1 MDGLSIQVEALVT
14 FLASTDFLGESFMT
28 NFLGEAQSST
38 SVRARALK
46 GVALSA
52 VTLAMVAPGFAQ
64 AQQDVQE
71 VTITGSRIKAPNL
84 VADSPTQS
92 VSQEEI
98 KQANVQAVEQLLN
111 NLPSVTADFTAQQS
125 SLLGSTTASVN
136 LRGLGSTRNLVL
148 IDGRRIGP
156 GDPSSVCGAAAD
168 LNFIPTPLVK
178 SVEVLTGGAGAVY
191 GSDAIAGV
199 VNFHLIRDFQG
210 AQLDFSYSAAQ
221 HSNNNSTAQN
231 AYANTQALYPGAP
244 TPTPPKNVFD
254 GFIRESSGIVGSNSP
269 DGKGNV
275 TMYADYRS
283 TTPVQS
289 TQRDWEACPIYPTT
303 NSSVTPN
310 KAVHYCAGSSTNL
323 FNKFALKNQAGL
335 TYGGTSGTFIN
346 NPNGTATLVPF
357 SNGALFNFSATSYLQ
372 RQDDRAALGSY
383 GHYEVN
389 EHADLYAEMMYMNDS
404 SQQQDGAGGLFANGV
419 AGVQTTLAIP
429 CTNPYIGHTA
439 NGKYPSQY
447 QALGCATPGVS
458 TATIIY
464 PGLRFT
470 LPRQDVITHDDYRAL
485 AGVRGDIDGN
495 WTYDVSASHWVS
507 SYSLVNNNWALLPA
521 VNQALQNGTLNI
533 FQYGGD
539 TLAQQQGVSG
549 TEEEAGNTKEDDVQI
564 NLTGDLGPYGGKSP
578 FASSPVAVAG
588 GLEYRHDT
596 LNLNPD
602 ANIQAGY
609 VLGGSGKVLPISGGE
624 MVTEEYGEIRAP
636 IVQDKPF
643 VQALDLNLAFRH
655 SDFTVDNSSSAFS
668 TNTYKINAD
677 YAPMDDF
684 RFRGGYNRAARAPN
698 VYELFQPNVYGND
711 GGYNDPCAGAT
722 PVLSAAVCTNPAL
735 GKAGIS
741 AAQYGGV
748 LQCSANQCNNYTGGN
763 TALKPE
769 EADTWTWGVN
779 ITPTILPGFS
789 ASIDYW
795 DIKVANYI
803 GTLAGS
809 TIVNGCYA
817 GQTYYCQFIT
827 RDPLGGGL
835 VGNGKVSETNVNL
848 DSLHNTGIDVDLEYT
863 RKISDLGFNIPQ
875 DFGALSFHLTGTYN
889 IEANTQALDTIKTVR
904 CAGLYG
910 STCGNPLPNWRHQ
923 ARLTWITPW
932 NADFSVNWRYIG
944 GSKLDAADPSNPAY
958 GNALVAGSPNAQG
971 LDNTINGYNYI
982 DLSASYKLWDKYTLR
997 AGVNNLMDKD
1007 PPVLNADYAVPGN
1020 FIGENGNTFTMYD
1033 TMGRVLYMS
1042 FSAKF

>member
-1 MDGLSIQVEALVT
+1 M
-14 FLASTDFLGESFMT
+14 TDFI
-28 NFLGEAQSST
+28 GEARSST
-38 SVRARALK
+38 VRARALK

-92 VSQEEI
+92 VTQEEI
-98 KQANVQAVEQLLN
+98 HQANVQAVEQLLN

-221 HSNNNSTAQN
+221 HSNNSSSAKD
-231 AYANTQALYPGAP
+231 AFANTNALVPGYPI
-244 TPTPPKNVFD
+244 PTPPKNVFD
-254 GFIRESSGIVGSNSP
+254 GFIRESSGIVGANSP

-283 TTPVQS
+283 TTPVES
-289 TQRDWEACPIYPTT
+289 NQRDWESCPIYPTS
-303 NSSVTPN
+303 NSAG
-310 KAVHYCAGSSTNL
+310 KGVHYCAGSSTNPHD
-323 FNKFALKNQAGL
+323 KFALKNAPGL
-335 TYGGTSGTFIN
+335 TYGGTSGTFVN

-357 SNGALFNFSATSYLQ
+357 SNAAQFNFGSTSYLQ

-429 CTNPYIGHTA
+429 CSNPYIGHTA
-439 NGKYPSQY
+439 NGSIPSQY
-447 QALGCATPGVS
+447 TALGCSTPGVS
-458 TATIIY
+458 TATIVY

-470 LPRQDVITHDDYRAL
+470 LPRQDTVTHDDYRAL

-495 WTYDVSASHWVS
+495 WTYDVSASHWES
-507 SYSLVNNNWALLPA
+507 AYSQVNQNWALLPE
-521 VNQALQNGTLNI
+521 VNAAMQNGTLNI

-539 TLAQQQGVSG
+539 TLAQQQGVTG
-549 TEEEAGNTKEDDVQI
+549 TEESTGNTKEDDVQI
-564 NLTGDLGPYGGKSP
+564 NITGDLGPYGGKSP

-596 LNLNPD
+596 LTLNPD
-602 ANIQAGY
+602 ANVQAGY

-636 IVQDKPF
+636 IIQDKPF

-711 GGYNDPCAGAT
+711 AGYDDPCAPLGNAA
-722 PVLSAAVCTNPAL
+722 PSLSQAVCTNPAL
-735 GKAGIS
+735 GKAGVT
-741 AAQYGGV
+741 AAQYQSGI

-795 DIKVANYI
+795 DIKVANFI
-803 GTLAGS
+803 GTLTGS
-809 TIVNGCYA
+809 EIVNGCYS
-817 GQTYYCQFIT
+817 GQSYYCQFIT
-827 RDPLGGGL
+827 RDPVLGSL

-848 DSLHNTGIDVDLEYT
+848 DSLHNTGIDIDLEYT
-863 RKISDLGFNIPQ
+863 RKISDLGLNIGE
-875 DFGALSFHLTGTYN
+875 DLGALSFHLTGTYN
-889 IEANTQALDTIKTVR
+889 ISANTQSLDSIPTVR

-910 STCGNPLPNWRHQ
+910 ATCGNPLPYWRHQ

-944 GSKLDAADPSNPAY
+944 GSKLDGDDPSNPAY
-958 GNALVAGSPNAQG
+958 GGPTNDCNGLANCGG
-971 LDNTINGYNYI
+971 LDSTINSYNYI
-982 DLSASYKLWDKYTLR
+982 DLSTSYKLWDKYTFR

-1007 PPVLNADYAVPGN
+1007 PPVLNAAYAVPGN

-1033 TMGRVLYMS
+1033 TMGRVIYMS
-1042 FSAKF
+1042 FSAKW

>member
-1 MDGLSIQVEALVT
+1 
-14 FLASTDFLGESFMT
+14 MT
-28 NFLGEAQSST
+28 NFIGEAHSS

-84 VADSPTQS
+84 TADSPTQS
-92 VSQEEI
+92 VTQEEI

-168 LNFIPTPLVK
+168 LNFLPTPLIK
-178 SVEVLTGGAGAVY
+178 SVEVLTGGAAAVY
-191 GSDAIAGV
+191 GSDAVAGV

-210 AQLDFSYSAAQ
+210 AELDFSYSADQ
-221 HSNNNSTAQN
+221 HSNNNATAKQ
-231 AYANTQALYPGAP
+231 AFANTAALAPGQNIP
-244 TPTPPKNVFD
+244 NPPKSDFD
-254 GFIRESSGIVGSNSP
+254 GFIRETFGMVGSNSP

-289 TQRDWEACPIYPTT
+289 SARDWSACPIYPTT
-303 NSSVTPN
+303 NTN
-310 KAVHYCAGSSTNL
+310 GKATHVCAGSSTTPYG
-323 FNKFALKNQAGL
+323 KFQLGSGTGL
-335 TYGGTSGTFIN
+335 TNGTYGNLAN
-346 NPNGTATLVPF
+346 NPNGTATFAPF
-357 SNGALFNFSATSYLQ
+357 ANSMLFNFSATSYLQ
-372 RQDDRAALGSY
+372 RQDDRAALGAF
-383 GHYEVN
+383 GHYEIN

-404 SQQQDGAGGLFANGV
+404 SQQQDGAGGLFLDGV
-419 AGVQTTLAIP
+419 PGVQTTLAIP
-429 CTNPYIGHTA
+429 CSNPYIGHSA
-439 NGKYPSQY
+439 NGTIPSQY
-447 QALGCATPGVS
+447 TALGCSNPGVS
-458 TATIIY
+458 TATITF
-464 PGLRFT
+464 PSLRFT
-470 LPRQDVITHDDYRAL
+470 LPRQDTIVHDDYRAV

-495 WTYDVSASHWVS
+495 WTYDVSASHWQS
-507 SYSLVNNNWALLPA
+507 QYNQTNANWALLPA
-521 VNQALQNGTLNI
+521 VDTAIQNGTLNI

-539 TLAQQQGVSG
+539 TLAQQAGVTG
-549 TEEEAGNTKEDDVQI
+549 TELETGGTKEDDAQI
-564 NLTGDLGPYGGKSP
+564 NVTGDLGPYGGKSP
-578 FASSPVAVAG
+578 FASSPVAVAAG
-588 GLEYRHDT
+588 VEYRHTT
-596 LNLNPD
+596 LSLSPD
-602 ANIQAGY
+602 ANFQDGY

-636 IVQDKPF
+636 ILQDKPF
-643 VQALDLNLAFRH
+643 AQSLDLNLAFRH
-655 SDFTVDNSSSAFS
+655 SDYTVDNSSSDFS

-677 YAPMDDF
+677 YQPMDDF

-698 VYELFQPNVYGND
+698 VYELFQADVYGND
-711 GGYNDPCAGAT
+711 SGYNDPCAPLNGAAPT
-722 PVLSAAVCTNPAL
+722 LSQATCTNPAL
-735 GKAGIS
+735 GKAGVT
-741 AAQYGGV
+741 AAQYQNGL

-779 ITPTILPGFS
+779 ITPTFLPGFN

-795 DIKVANYI
+795 DIKVANFI
-803 GTLAGS
+803 GTLSGS
-809 TIVNGCYA
+809 EIVNGCYA
-817 GQTYYCQFIT
+817 GTSYYCQFIQ
-827 RDPLGGGL
+827 RDPVSGAL
-835 VGNGKVSETNVNL
+835 VGNGKVTETNVNL
-848 DSLHNTGIDVDLEYT
+848 DSIHNTGLDVDLEYL
-863 RKISDLGFNIPQ
+863 RKISDLGLGISDDYGSLQ
-875 DFGALSFHLTGTYN
+875 FHLTGTYN
-889 IEANTQALDTIKTVR
+889 MMENTQTLDSIRTVH
-904 CAGLYG
+904 CLGLYG
-910 STCGNPLPNWRHQ
+910 ATCGNPLPNWRHQ
-923 ARLTWITPW
+923 ARVTWNTPW

-958 GNALVAGSPNAQG
+958 GNALVNGSYNANG
-971 LDNTINGYNYI
+971 LDNTINQYNYI

-997 AGVNNLMDKD
+997 AGVNNLFDKD
-1007 PPVLNADYAVPGN
+1007 PPVLNADYAVSGG

-1033 TMGRVLYMS
+1033 VMGRVLYMS
-1042 FSAKF
+1042 FSAKW